1 MTFRKWE
8 RDSRLFKDS
17 SWRRLDKSI
26 LIGRNINSH
35 KMIKDILKPPLL
47 PISMKKYFKLWNLFN
62 SLNILL
68 QRNNGVIGRMIMK
81 D

>member
-1 MTFRKWE
+1 MAVRGIRRMTFRKWE

-47 PISMKKYFKLWNLFN
+47 PISMKKYFKL
-62 SLNILL
+62 
-68 QRNNGVIGRMIMK
+68 
-81 D
+81 